1 MISGYPF
8 LSSLTTIKQTTE
20 VMIKVINDIDKSNID
35 AYPREIGNH
44 IDSLQQMLR
53 DYTIHLSD
61 LIEAERMN
69 NAIQLEI
76 KEGKYS
82 RWKQL

>member
-8 LSSLTTIKQTTE
+8 LSNLTTIKQTTE
-20 VMIKVINDIDKSNID
+20 VMIKVINDINRSNID
-35 AYPREIGNH
+35 GWYIN
-44 IDSLQQMLR
+44 SLQRMLK
-53 DYTIHLSD
+53 DYTLHLSN